1 MAKITNALFLPPI
14 NYYGTM
20 RQKYSIGRKP
30 QGLADMLQCVVDSCD
45 AQEGKCV
52 AEDRLAEAK
61 SNMEYTISMM
71 QLMG

>member
-1 MAKITNALFLPPI
+1 MAKISNALFLPQI
-14 NYYGTM
+14 DYYGTM
-20 RQKYSIGRKP
+20 RQKNSIGRKP
-30 QGLADMLQCVVDSCD
+30 QGLADMLQCIVDACD

-52 AEDRLAEAK
+52 AEDRLAEAR

>member
-14 NYYGTM
+14 NYYGTI
-20 RQKYSIGRKP
+20 REKYSIGRNP
-30 QGLADMLQCVVDSCD
+30 QGRAEMLQCVVDSCD
-45 AQEGKCV
+45 AQEEKCV

-61 SNMEYTISMM
+61 SNMEQRMM